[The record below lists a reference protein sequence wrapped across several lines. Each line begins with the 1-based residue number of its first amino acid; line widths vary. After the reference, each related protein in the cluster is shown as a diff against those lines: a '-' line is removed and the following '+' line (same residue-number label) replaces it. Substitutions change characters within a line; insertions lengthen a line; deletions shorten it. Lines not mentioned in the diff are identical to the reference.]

1 MTGRNKGAFIKILVV
16 ITFLV
21 MIGVN
26 ALANILPFNDTTT
39 EQVSNTYMNLFAP
52 TGLTFAIW
60 GIIYLLL
67 AAYTVYQL
75 GLFQSD
81 KSPFKENLFRKV
93 GIYFSI
99 SSITNALWI
108 FAWHNFFI
116 ALSMILMIVILVC
129 LIIINLEINKKNLSL
144 TEKIFIKLPF
154 SIYFGWITV
163 ATIANAT
170 TLLVSIGWDG
180 FGISEPVWT
189 SIIIAVGL
197 IIGIATIISNRDL
210 AYGLVFIWAYAGI
223 LIRHTSAEG
232 FAGQYP
238 EVINTVII
246 SLGLLLLVHLYVI
259 ILNKRELSY

>member
-1 MTGRNKGAFIKILVV
+1 MMKKKKGTLIKFLVV
-16 ITFLV
+16 VTFLI
-21 MIGVN
+21 MIGTN
-26 ALANILPFNDTTT
+26 ALANILPINEVTT
-39 EQVSNTYMNLFAP
+39 EQVSDAYMNLFAP

-60 GIIYLLL
+60 GLIYLLL

-81 KSPFKENLFRKV
+81 KSPFKENLFQKV

-99 SSITNALWI
+99 SSIANAVWI
-108 FAWHNFFI
+108 FAWHNFSI

-144 TEKIFIKLPF
+144 SEKIFIRLPF

-180 FGISEPVWT
+180 FGISEPFWT

-197 IIGIATIISNRDL
+197 IIGIATIISNRDA

-223 LIRHTSAEG
+223 LIKHTSAEG
-232 FAGQYP
+232 FAGQYSG
-238 EVINTVII
+238 VINTVII
-246 SLGLLLLVHLYVI
+246 SLVLLTIVQLY
-259 ILNKRELSY
+259 ILISNKREFSY